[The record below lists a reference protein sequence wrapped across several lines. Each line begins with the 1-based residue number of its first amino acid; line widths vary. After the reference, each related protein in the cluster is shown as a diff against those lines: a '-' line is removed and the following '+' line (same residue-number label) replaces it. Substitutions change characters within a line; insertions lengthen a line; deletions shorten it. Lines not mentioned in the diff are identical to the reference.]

1 MNLKIMSKRLLTI
14 ILAATFTACGAAPK
28 DAGKSGPPSIPDV
41 TVTRIQSHE
50 LERELRLPGEL
61 RAWQDVALH
70 ARVQGFV
77 ESISVDRGSKVRRG
91 QVIAVLRAPEM
102 ENQRREAEAK
112 AAAASSQLT
121 EARARLAAIRS
132 QRLEAEARL
141 STDEATYRRMK
152 SASAT
157 PGVVAGN
164 DLDVAAGSVE
174 AGKARVDLYRENEKA
189 AQAQVDALI
198 ESERALREAA
208 GSVRNIESYLRITAP
223 FDGTITE
230 RNAHPGDLA
239 SPAGPPLARIQ
250 MLSQLRLLVAVP
262 EAEISGVRLG
272 SAVPFTLPAFPGE
285 NFSGIL
291 RRSSG
296 ALEPRTRTM
305 PVELDV
311 ANPSGRLAPG
321 MMPELQWPTRRAR
334 PSLFVPPTAVATTT
348 ERSFVIRISNGNAEW
363 VDVKRGAPMKID
375 DKDLVEVFGDLAEGD
390 TIAVRA
396 TDELRDGSR
405 VNVRPPSK

>member
-1 MNLKIMSKRLLTI
+1 MNLKIMLKRLLTI

-28 DAGKSGPPSIPDV
+28 DAEKSAPPSIPDV
-41 TVTRIQSHE
+41 TVIRVQSHE

-141 STDEATYRRMK
+141 STEEATYRRMK
-152 SASAT
+152 AASAT

-189 AQAQVDALI
+189 AQAQVDALV

-230 RNAHPGDLA
+230 RNAHPGALA

-262 EAEISGVRLG
+262 ESEISGVRQG

-285 NFSGIL
+285 KFSGIL
-291 RRSSG
+291 RRSSQ

-363 VDVKRGAPMKID
+363 VDVRRGAPMKFD
-375 DKDLVEVFGDLAEGD
+375 DKDLVEVFGDLAVGD
-390 TIAVRA
+390 TIAARA

-405 VNVRPPSK
+405 VNARTASK

>member
-1 MNLKIMSKRLLTI
+1 MNLNIMTKRLLSI

-41 TVTRIQSHE
+41 SVTRVQSHE

-70 ARVQGFV
+70 ARVEGFV

-102 ENQRREAEAK
+102 DNQRREAEAK

-141 STDEATYRRMK
+141 STEEATYRRMK

-230 RNAHPGDLA
+230 RNAHPGALA

-262 EAEISGVRLG
+262 EAEISGVRQG
-272 SAVPFTLPAFPGE
+272 SAVSFTLPAFPGE
-285 NFSGIL
+285 KFSGIL

-311 ANPSGRLAPG
+311 SNPSGRLAPG

-348 ERSFVIRISNGNAEW
+348 ERSFVIRINNGNAEW

-390 TIAVRA
+390 TIVVRA

-405 VNVRPPSK
+405 VNARTATK

>member
-1 MNLKIMSKRLLTI
+1 MSKRLLTI